1 MLTGRFLGTAGLQRS
16 EPATPAIAADNV
28 RTLRIGLTGFAV
40 LVAAVAAI
48 GISPV
53 VLLFVIAARRQG
65 RNPGNLGIDAA
76 RHSTRRD
83 PERKGN
89 S

>member
-1 MLTGRFLGTAGLQRS
+1 MSDYIL
-16 EPATPAIAADNV
+16 
-28 RTLRIGLTGFAV
+28 
-40 LVAAVAAI
+40 AAI

-65 RNPGNLGIDAA
+65 RNPGNMGIDDA